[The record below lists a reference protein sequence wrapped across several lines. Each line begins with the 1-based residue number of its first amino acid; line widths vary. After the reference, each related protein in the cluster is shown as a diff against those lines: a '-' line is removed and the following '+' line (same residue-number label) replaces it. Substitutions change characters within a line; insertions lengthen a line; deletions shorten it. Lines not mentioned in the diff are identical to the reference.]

1 MKGVARGSATLPTMR
16 LPSLT
21 TRILIG
27 LVCGVAVG
35 YLAPSVGTALKP
47 LSDVFM
53 HLIKMIVVPLIFGSL
68 IMGIAGAGDFKHVG
82 RIGAKAIL
90 YFEMATTLALVIGLG
105 VANLLRPGSGIS
117 QALVGAA
124 DPKLEAVKAAGHI
137 DWGEFLVHL
146 VPTNVVDAMAR
157 GDTLQIVVFAT
168 VFGVATA
175 AIGLKG
181 KPVLDLAHSVTEVMF
196 KVTEYVMTLAPVG
209 VFAATAVTVGKFGL
223 TVLLPLSK
231 LILSLYAALAIF
243 LVILLG
249 VVCRIIRV
257 PALGFFRHVS
267 EPFLLAFSTASSE
280 AALPQAMTKM
290 EAFGVPK
297 SIVTFVM
304 PTGYTFNLDGTTL
317 YLALATLFIA
327 QVYGIELSLM
337 QQLAIMATLMLSS
350 KGVAAVPGASLVIL
364 TGTLTAFNLPVEG
377 VALILGVDRLLDMA
391 RTSVNLLGNCL
402 ATAVVARWE
411 NAFDDTQMAKALA
424 GEAISVGKTA

>member
-1 MKGVARGSATLPTMR
+1 MR

-21 TRILIG
+21 TRILLG
-27 LVCGVAVG
+27 LGLGIVVG
-35 YLAPSVGTALKP
+35 YLLPDFAVNLKP
-47 LSDVFM
+47 LSDIFL

-68 IMGIAGAGDFKHVG
+68 VLGIAGAGEFKHVG
-82 RIGAKAIL
+82 RIGAKAL
-90 YFEMATTLALVIGLG
+90 FYFEIATTLALAIGLAVANILQPGAG
-105 VANLLRPGSGIS
+105 VA
-117 QALVGAA
+117 AAVGAA
-124 DPKLEAVKAAGHI
+124 DPKIEAAKAVGHI
-137 DWGEFLVHL
+137 NWGDFLVHL
-146 VPTNVVDAMAR
+146 VPTNIVDAMAR

-181 KPVLDLAHSVTEVMF
+181 KPVLDLATSVTEVMF

-223 TVLLPLSK
+223 SVLLPLAK
-231 LILSLYAALAIF
+231 LIGSLYFALALF
-243 LVILLG
+243 LVILLV
-249 VVCRIIRV
+249 VVCRIIRI
-257 PALGFFRHVS
+257 PAIGFFRHVS

-280 AALPQAMTKM
+280 AALPQAMEKM
-290 EAFGVPK
+290 ESFGVPK

-327 QVYGIELSLM
+327 QVYGIQLGLM
-337 QQLAIMATLMLSS
+337 QQLAIMAALMLSS

-364 TGTLTAFNLPVEG
+364 TGTLAAFKLPVEG

-402 ATAVVARWE
+402 ATAVIARWE
-411 NAFDDTQMAKALA
+411 KAFDDGRMALALA
-424 GEAISVGKTA
+424 GDAQPETAAT

>member
-1 MKGVARGSATLPTMR
+1 MR

-27 LVCGVAVG
+27 LIAGIAVG
-35 YLAPSVGTALKP
+35 YLFPALGTSLKP
-47 LSDVFM
+47 LSDLFM

-82 RIGAKAIL
+82 RIGAKALL
-90 YFEMATTLALVIGLG
+90 YFEAATTLALIIGLA
-105 VANLLRPGSGIS
+105 VANVLRPG
-117 QALVGAA
+117 AGASA
-124 DPKLEAVKAAGHI
+124 AMAGATDPKIATAATAHI

-168 VFGVATA
+168 IFGVATA
-175 AIGLKG
+175 AIGIKG
-181 KPVLDLAHSVTEVMF
+181 KPVLELAHSVTEVMF
-196 KVTEYVMTLAPVG
+196 KVTEYVMKLAPIG

-249 VVCRIIRV
+249 IVCRLIRV
-257 PALGFFRHVS
+257 PAIGFFKHIS

-327 QVYGIELSLM
+327 QVYGIDLSLM

-411 NAFDDTQMAKALA
+411 KAFDDTKMAAALA
-424 GEAISVGKTA
+424 GDVEAETAVPA

>member
-1 MKGVARGSATLPTMR
+1 MR

-21 TRILIG
+21 TQIMLG
-27 LVCGVAVG
+27 LGLGIAVG
-35 YLAPSVGTALKP
+35 YLTPDMAVHLKP
-47 LSDVFM
+47 LSDIFL

-68 IMGIAGAGDFKHVG
+68 VLGIAGAGDFKQVG
-82 RIGAKAIL
+82 RIGTKAII
-90 YFEMATTLALVIGLG
+90 YFEIATTLALVIGLG
-105 VANLLRPGSGIS
+105 VANLLRPGAGVSAA
-117 QALVGAA
+117 ALGAA
-124 DPKLEAVKAAGHI
+124 SDPKIAAAKAAGHI
-137 DWGEFLVHL
+137 DWGQFLVHL
-146 VPTNVVDAMAR
+146 VPTNIVDAMAR

-168 VFGVATA
+168 IFGVATA
-175 AIGLKG
+175 AIGIKG
-181 KPVLDLAHSVTEVMF
+181 KPVLDLATSVTEVMF
-196 KVTEYVMTLAPVG
+196 KVTEYVMKLAPMG

-223 TVLLPLSK
+223 SVLLPLSK
-231 LILSLYAALAIF
+231 LIFSLYAALAFF
-243 LVILLG
+243 LLLLLG
-249 VVCRIIRV
+249 VVCRIIKI
-257 PALGFFRHVS
+257 PAIGFFKHVS
-267 EPFLLAFSTASSE
+267 DPFLLAFSTASSE
-280 AALPQAMTKM
+280 AALPQAMEKM
-290 EAFGVPK
+290 EKFGVPK

-327 QVYGIELSLM
+327 QVYGIDLSMM

-411 NAFDDTQMAKALA
+411 KAFDDGQMHLALTGQA
-424 GEAISVGKTA
+424 DRVAEPETVSV

>member
-1 MKGVARGSATLPTMR
+1 MR

-21 TRILIG
+21 TRILLG
-27 LVCGVAVG
+27 LGLGVACG
-35 YLAPSVGTALKP
+35 YLLPDLSVNLKP
-47 LSDVFM
+47 LSDLFL

-68 IMGIAGAGDFKHVG
+68 VLGIAGAGEFKHVG

-90 YFEMATTLALVIGLG
+90 YFEIATTLALVIGLG
-105 VANLLRPGSGIS
+105 VANILQPGSGVSAI
-117 QALVGAA
+117 ALGAA
-124 DPKLEAVKAAGHI
+124 TDPKIAAAKAAGHI

-146 VPTNVVDAMAR
+146 VPTNIVDAMAR

-181 KPVLDLAHSVTEVMF
+181 KPVLDLATSVTEVMF

-223 TVLLPLSK
+223 AVLLPLSK

-243 LVILLG
+243 LLLLLG
-249 VVCRIIRV
+249 VVCRIIKV

-280 AALPQAMTKM
+280 AALPQAMEKM
-290 EAFGVPK
+290 ETFGVPK

-327 QVYGIELSLM
+327 QVYGIQLSLM

-364 TGTLTAFNLPVEG
+364 TGTLTAFSLPVEG

-411 NAFDDTQMAKALA
+411 KAFDDGRMRAALA
-424 GEAISVGKTA
+424 GEAESLPEPAH